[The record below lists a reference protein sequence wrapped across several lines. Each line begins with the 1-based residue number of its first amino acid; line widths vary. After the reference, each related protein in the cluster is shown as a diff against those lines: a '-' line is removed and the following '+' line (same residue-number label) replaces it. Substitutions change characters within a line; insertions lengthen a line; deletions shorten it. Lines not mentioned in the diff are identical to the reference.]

1 MAKSMTSGRKT
12 ASDKID
18 TEAIEL
24 TTDDKEIV
32 PETVGNTY
40 DDILEENRK
49 LKEQLENQE
58 KKFSS
63 EIESI
68 KLLLRNQIES
78 TTATSNNR
86 SDNFGTIRPDKYI
99 KIMSLTHNLLNL
111 NAGNGKI
118 IKIQKYGQL
127 GPYCQ

>member
-63 EIESI
+63 EIES
-68 KLLLRNQIES
+68 

-111 NAGNGKI
+111 NAGNG
-118 IKIQKYGQL
+118 QS
-127 GPYCQ
+127 GPYL